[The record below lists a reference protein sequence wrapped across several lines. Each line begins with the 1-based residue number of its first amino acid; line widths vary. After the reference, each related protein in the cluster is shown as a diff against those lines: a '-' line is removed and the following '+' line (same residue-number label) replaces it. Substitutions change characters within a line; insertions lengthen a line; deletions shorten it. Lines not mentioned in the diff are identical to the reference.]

1 MVIYRLELI
10 LLEKVFFASREI
22 DELFQTEPVLG
33 NYALTYALG
42 LAVSPYRLSEREDRP
57 YYREDLSA
65 LNVQEIYVTPATPLD
80 SPSLEVERFNG
91 MVDSYW
97 YKMANNAVATD
108 LDVRFG
114 ARAPVTN
121 FPQKGRL
128 RMLSRGNRFFC
139 HVFSRDDFTPPRYIR
154 LGKFMGKVR
163 VEVAEVWTEP
173 GTRQVRDERIACF
186 LNPLDLSSDT
196 EIGYYDFFNL
206 PPIPLIRNAQLSGW
220 MYDLGAYR
228 LPLGMTYG
236 IPAVE
241 TTPRGRGRGRR
252 RG

>member
-1 MVIYRLELI
+1 MFIYRLELT

-57 YYREDLSA
+57 YYREDLSI
-65 LNVQEIYVTPATPLD
+65 LNEKGVYVTPGTPLGT
-80 SPSLEVERFNG
+80 PALEVERFNG

-97 YKMANNAVATD
+97 YKMANNAVVAD
-108 LDVRFG
+108 MAVRFG

-139 HVFSRDDFTPPRYIR
+139 YVFAREALTLPRYVR
-154 LGKFMGKVR
+154 LGKFLGKTR
-163 VEVAEVWTEP
+163 VEKAKEWQDPPSSSFRGE
-173 GTRQVRDERIACF
+173 QVTAF
-186 LNPLDLSSDT
+186 LNPLDLSPET
-196 EIGYYDFFNL
+196 EVGYHDLFNL
-206 PPIPLIRNAQLSGW
+206 PPVPLIRNAQLSGQ
-220 MYDLGAYR
+220 MYDLDDTR
-228 LPLGMTYG
+228 LPAGMAFG
-236 IPAVE
+236 LPAAE
-241 TTPRGRGRGRR
+241 APTRGRGRR
-252 RG
+252 RT

>member
-1 MVIYRLELI
+1 MVIYRLELT

-65 LNVQEIYVTPATPLD
+65 LNTQGIYVTPATPLEN
-80 SPSLEVERFNG
+80 PSLEVERFNA

-97 YKMANNAVATD
+97 YKMANNAVAAD

-163 VEVAEVWTEP
+163 VEVMEVWTEP
-173 GTRQVRDERIACF
+173 VTRQLRDERIACF
-186 LNPLDLSSDT
+186 LNPMDLSSDT
-196 EIGYYDFFNL
+196 EIGRYDFFNL
-206 PPIPLIRNAQLSGW
+206 PPVPLIRNAQLSGW

-236 IPAVE
+236 VPAVE
-241 TTPRGRGRGRR
+241 TTQRGRGRGRR